1 MREAMA
7 GGRGGRGGR
16 ADVSAPQSS
25 PRGSGRCQG
34 EEKGEDGEVGQE
46 RERWRQRRWI
56 IGSECIDV
64 KHECRIFPHKYMCI
78 CFVCAFFSCITDYQ
92 L

>member
-25 PRGSGRCQG
+25 PRGSGRCGG
-34 EEKGEDGEVGQE
+34 EGRGEDGEFDTGKVT
-46 RERWRQRRWI
+46 
-56 IGSECIDV
+56 
-64 KHECRIFPHKYMCI
+64 HKYMCI
-78 CFVCAFFSCITDYQ
+78 CFVCVIFFVLVIINFEHQSEFTF
-92 L
+92 

>member
-25 PRGSGRCQG
+25 PRGSGRCGG
-34 EEKGEDGEVGQE
+34 EGRGEDGEFDTGKVT
-46 RERWRQRRWI
+46 
-56 IGSECIDV
+56 
-64 KHECRIFPHKYMCI
+64 HKYMFI
-78 CFVCAFFSCITDYQ
+78 CFVCAFFGGVFCISDYQ

>member
-25 PRGSGRCQG
+25 PRGRGRCGAGRKGG
-34 EEKGEDGEVGQE
+34 EPVRTGKVKGKTAGGL
-46 RERWRQRRWI
+46 R
-56 IGSECIDV
+56 
-64 KHECRIFPHKYMCI
+64 
-78 CFVCAFFSCITDYQ
+78 
-92 L
+92 

>member
-25 PRGSGRCQG
+25 PRGSGRCG
-34 EEKGEDGEVGQE
+34 EGRGEDGEFDTGKGKVTAEKDDDGKL
-46 RERWRQRRWI
+46 
-56 IGSECIDV
+56 V
-64 KHECRIFPHKYMCI
+64 Y
-78 CFVCAFFSCITDYQ
+78 
-92 L
+92 